1 MSYEISDFSGTADLE
16 VAICDV
22 MNVFFEIRNN
32 MIK

>member
-1 MSYEISDFSGTADLE
+1 VNYEISDFSGIADLE
-16 VAICDV
+16 VAIFDA